1 MEENCTRNPE
11 DWNNKSNQLKMGRLF
26 RAATQHSHINSD
38 TQSKKEAKLQK
49 QLQYNQ
55 VPHLTQDT
63 TWESNKNTIKI
74 TNMSLKGQ
82 PFPSRWPQGSNEQ
95 TQKHK
100 KHKTQTHKWST
111 KEEPPWNGQ

>member
-11 DWNNKSNQLKMGRLF
+11 DWDNKSNQFKMGRLF

-38 TQSKKEAKLQK
+38 TQSKKEAKLRK

-82 PFPSRWPQGSNEQ
+82 PFPSR
-95 TQKHK
+95 
-100 KHKTQTHKWST
+100 
-111 KEEPPWNGQ
+111 